1 MKNIMISSI
10 LAAIACFGMVSQ
22 ASAAPAPHFEKHQ
35 VSHAQQHKAPQK
47 VVDRNHKHAPEK
59 GVDKNQKHAPE
70 KGVDKN
76 HKHAPQKGID
86 RNHR

>member
-1 MKNIMISSI
+1 MIMKKIMISSI
-10 LAAIACFGMVSQ
+10 LAATACFGMVGQ

-47 VVDRNHKHAPEK
+47 GGDRNHKHAPQK
-59 GVDKNQKHAPE
+59 GA
-70 KGVDKN
+70 DKN